1 MSKSTEKVC
10 ARAVQKVFGTSYM
23 TALRVTREVEVE
35 ARELSMKNRTLRVVE
50 TLKLAETKL
59 QRRAEEK

>member
-1 MSKSTEKVC
+1 
-10 ARAVQKVFGTSYM
+10 M